1 MGQDA
6 GSDTNAR
13 SRTSIDDAIGVS
25 KSSASASSEGAL
37 SNKTRLIARNMN
49 MYQSRGYFSVQ
60 RRSIT
65 KTLLL
70 RDVFHVILRQSTE
83 KLILGAFAAY
93 ITMWLIFACWWLQV
107 ARPCGLS
114 LTSYRQALYL
124 SIESMTTIGY
134 GVDDPFF
141 QDCDEVMPL
150 LFIQSLL
157 AMLLDTI
164 IIGILFQ
171 RFARANA
178 RAATI
183 IFSKTALLRQ
193 RGPRIQLAFR
203 IAEMQDASLLQVS
216 LQVFVLMHRQD
227 LRADTGP
234 DDLETVIVKALPLQ
248 GLDDTNNV
256 LLCGLPMTITHDI
269 DRFSPL
275 APCNAPWLTSS
286 VTQAADPTIGEVE
299 KHLADLPWV
308 EIIAVISGVEEIT
321 GGSVEGRQSY
331 TFSDIDVGK
340 EFGRCVYLDSAG
352 KHCTDFGLFHKTQE
366 TNPGRN
372 TNPGDDMYKVSI

>member
-1 MGQDA
+1 MEQDA
-6 GSDTNAR
+6 GSAIKTR
-13 SRTSIDDAIGVS
+13 SRTSVDDAVGLS
-25 KSSASASSEGAL
+25 KSSASATSEGVS
-37 SNKTRLIARNMN
+37 SNKTRLIARNRN
-49 MYQSRGYFSVQ
+49 MHQSRGYFSVQ

-70 RDVFHVILRQSTE
+70 RDVFHVILRQSTG

-93 ITMWLIFACWWLQV
+93 ITMWLIFAFWWLRV
-107 ARPCGLS
+107 ARPCGIS

-124 SIESMTTIGY
+124 AIESMTTIGY

-216 LQVFVLMHRQD
+216 LQVYVLMHRQD
-227 LRADTGP
+227 LRADGP

-275 APCNAPWLTSS
+275 APCNVPRLASS
-286 VTQAADPTIGEVE
+286 VTQAADPTISDVE
-299 KHLADLPWV
+299 EHLANLPHV
-308 EIIAVISGVEEIT
+308 EIIAVISGVEEST
-321 GGSVEGRQSY
+321 GVSVEGRQSY

-352 KHCTDFGLFHKTQE
+352 KHYTDFGLFHKTQE
-366 TNPGRN
+366 TNAGHN
-372 TNPGDDMYKVSI
+372 TNPGHDMYKVSI